1 MTEATAPR
9 PAPRPAPPSGRT
21 SGPGAEGAA
30 AVAIRDLP
38 RFEKRPEGWTDH
50 DFIAHWRAQGPAAV
64 DRYGIVTLFGHDD
77 LWRAVD
83 PRFTRQV
90 GLEAMLM
97 QGRRSGAVYDFFDR
111 SLLFANDA
119 RHRARRGP
127 LARAFAHPLMNA
139 LRDEIAGQMR
149 ELVRGLKG
157 REVDFGA
164 EVSGQLAARMIA
176 SVLGLP
182 AADIPHFTQ
191 VVYGAS
197 RGLSFRSKEVL
208 DEADVDMAEL
218 VAYAARLL
226 DDRRAR
232 PREDFLTE
240 FLAKVEGADL
250 SEDEIRTQVATV
262 VLGGADTTR
271 MALAS
276 GFAQILARPG
286 QWAALKADPEG
297 LKVSAAAEC
306 LRFDP
311 VVGSIP
317 RLAIEDFEIA
327 GVAIPKGTYLA
338 ASLLGA
344 LRDPGVYAAPET
356 FDIAR
361 ADHPKLHPVFGAGA
375 HRCLGEALARA
386 ELEEALVVLAE
397 EAPEAELIG
406 APPVLRGLGGTRGLP
421 ETRIRL

>member
-1 MTEATAPR
+1 MTHATVPT
-9 PAPRPAPPSGRT
+9 PP
-21 SGPGAEGAA
+21 PGAEGPAA
-30 AVAIRDLP
+30 APVAIRDLP
-38 RFEKRPEGWTDH
+38 RFEQRPEGWSDH

-90 GLEAMLM
+90 GLEAMTM
-97 QGRRSGAVYDFFDR
+97 QGRTGGAVYDFFDR

-139 LRDEIAGQMR
+139 LRGEIAEQTR
-149 ELVRGLKG
+149 ALLAPLKG
-157 REVDFGA
+157 READFGA

-176 SVLGLP
+176 AILGLP
-182 AADIPHFTQ
+182 PEDIPHFTK

-208 DEADVDMAEL
+208 DEADADMAEL

-226 DDRRAR
+226 EERRAR

-240 FLAKVEGADL
+240 FLAKVQDADL

-276 GFAQILARPG
+276 GFAQILARPE
-286 QWAALKADPEG
+286 QWAALQADPEG
-297 LKVSAAAEC
+297 LKASAAAEC

-317 RLAIEDFEIA
+317 RLAIADFEIA
-327 GVAIPKGTYLA
+327 GVAVPEGTYLA

-344 LRDPGVYAAPET
+344 LRDPAVYARPEV

-361 ADHPKLHPVFGAGA
+361 DDHPRLHPVFGAGA

-386 ELEEALVVLAE
+386 ELEEALAVLAR
-397 EAPEAELIG
+397 EAPEAELVG
-406 APPVLRGLGGTRGLP
+406 EPPVMRGLGGTRGLP

>member
-1 MTEATAPR
+1 MTDPR
-9 PAPRPAPPSGRT
+9 PAPDAAPARPRPAAPA
-21 SGPGAEGAA
+21 GAQASA
-30 AVAIRDLP
+30 PVAIRDLP
-38 RFEKRPEGWTDH
+38 RFTPRPEGWTDH

-64 DRYGIVTLFGHDD
+64 DRYGIVTLFAHDD
-77 LWRAVD
+77 LLRAVD

-90 GLEAMLM
+90 GLEAMAM
-97 QGRRSGAVYDFFDR
+97 QGRSSGAVYDFFDL

-139 LRDEIAGQMR
+139 LRGEIAAQAR
-149 ELVRGLKG
+149 DLLAGLRG
-157 REVDFGA
+157 REVDFA
-164 EVSGQLAARMIA
+164 QDFSGRLAARMIA
-176 SVLGLP
+176 AILGLP
-182 AADIPHFTQ
+182 EADIPRFTEI
-191 VVYGAS
+191 VYGAS

-208 DEADVDMAEL
+208 DDADRDMAEL
-218 VAYAARLL
+218 LAYAASLVE
-226 DDRRAR
+226 DRRAR
-232 PREDFLTE
+232 PREDFLTD
-240 FLAKVEGADL
+240 FVERVRDADL
-250 SEDEIRTQVATV
+250 SEAEIRTQVATV

-276 GFAQILARPG
+276 GFAQILARPD

-297 LKVSAAAEC
+297 AKVGAAAEC

-317 RLAIEDFEIA
+317 RLAIEPFEIA
-327 GVAIPKGTYLA
+327 GVAIPRGTYLA

-344 LRDPGVYAAPET
+344 LRDPAVYAAPEV

-375 HRCLGEALARA
+375 HRCLGEALAKA
-386 ELEEALVVLAE
+386 ELEEALVVLAQ
-397 EAPEAELIG
+397 EAPDAELIG

-421 ETRIRL
+421 TTTIRL

>member
-1 MTEATAPR
+1 MTRADAARPDPDAPDAS
-9 PAPRPAPPSGRT
+9 AP
-21 SGPGAEGAA
+21 
-30 AVAIRDLP
+30 AVALRDLP
-38 RFEKRPEGWTDH
+38 RFEPRPEGWTDH

-83 PRFTRQV
+83 PRYTRQV

-97 QGRRSGAVYDFFDR
+97 QGRSSGAVYDFFDL
-111 SLLFANDA
+111 SLLFANDD

-139 LRDEIAGQMR
+139 LRGEIAVQAR
-149 ELVRGLKG
+149 DLLAGLKG
-157 REVDFGA
+157 REVDFA
-164 EVSGQLAARMIA
+164 QEFSGQIAARMIA
-176 SVLGLP
+176 GILGLP
-182 AADIPHFTQ
+182 AEDIPHFTQ

-208 DEADVDMAEL
+208 DEADHDMAEL
-218 VAYAARLL
+218 VRYAARLL
-226 DDRRAR
+226 DERRAR

-240 FLAKVEGADL
+240 FLAKVQDADL

-276 GFAQILARPG
+276 GFAQILARPE

-317 RLAIEDFEIA
+317 RLAIADFEIA
-327 GVAIPKGTYLA
+327 GVAVKKGTYLA

-344 LRDPGVYAAPET
+344 LRDPKVYARPEV

-361 ADHPKLHPVFGAGA
+361 DDHPKLHPVFGAGA

-386 ELEEALVVLAE
+386 ELEEALVVLAQ
-397 EAPEAELIG
+397 EAPDAELVG
-406 APPVLRGLGGTRGLP
+406 EPPVLRGLGGTRGLP